1 MKDLSNFVKTEFV
14 KKQIFEKYIFIDT
27 IESVDEVINTLN
39 SGIYMNLKFKTSSLK
54 NHFIDKITTIRPE
67 SNFIN
72 CNCSI
77 ERYYENEFRDL
88 LIFNNISKCKYEEIL
103 NDINKYDKSIKIC

>member
-14 KKQIFEKYIFIDT
+14 KKQIFENYTFIDT

-39 SGIYMNLKFKTSSLK
+39 CGIYMNLKFKTSGLK
-54 NHFIDKITTIRPE
+54 DYFIDRITTARPE
-67 SNFIN
+67 ANFIN

-77 ERYYENEFRDL
+77 ERYYDNEFRDL
-88 LIFNNISKCKYEEIL
+88 LIFTNVSKCKYEEII
-103 NDINKYDKSIKIC
+103 NDINKYSKSIKIC